1 MTDETTAYQDIGG
14 EAGVRALVDRFYE
27 LMDTLP
33 EARACRAI
41 HPPDLSSSN
50 QRLFEYLTGWLG
62 GPQLFVQRHGPPML
76 RRRHLH
82 VPIAQA
88 EIDGWLVC
96 FMRAWNET
104 VADRSLD
111 EWILPQ
117 IDALA
122 RQMRNQADPTA
133 SA

>member
-1 MTDETTAYQDIGG
+1 MTETTAYDDIGG
-14 EAGVRALVDRFYE
+14 EAGVRRLVERFYA
-27 LMDTLP
+27 LMDELP
-33 EARACRAI
+33 EAKACRDI
-41 HPPDLSSSN
+41 HPADLSGSA
-50 QRLFEYLTGWLG
+50 QKLFEYLTGWLG

-82 VPIAQA
+82 VAIGGA
-88 EIDGWLVC
+88 EIDGLLIC

-104 VADRSLD
+104 VKERDLD

-122 RQMRNQADPTA
+122 RQMRNREG
-133 SA
+133 